1 MIKRSKEKGKTCSIK
16 YYIILSIL
24 IHSVFFLLTGVKREV
39 ALGSRIIPI
48 EIIDISSIPSKGE
61 YFKEQENKAIKESQ
75 NKIKEK
81 NIIKQ
86 KIKEDVIK
94 ENKGLNMKEASKIIK
109 GKNNISPS
117 KNLLTNKERGSEG
130 NLNSNEVEK
139 GSIKGK
145 GIEKITCLSC
155 LKPRYPKLALKRGYE
170 GILKLKILIS
180 KNGEVGDIKII
191 KSSGYKIL
199 DQSGIDAAK
208 NSKFFPLKKE
218 RMLNIEYKLKLN
230 R

>member
-1 MIKRSKEKGKTCSIK
+1 MA
-16 YYIILSIL
+16 
-24 IHSVFFLLTGVKREV
+24 FFLFPGAKKEI
-39 ALGSRIIPI
+39 ALGDKIVPI
-48 EIIDISSIPSKGE
+48 DIIDISSIPSKGE
-61 YFKEQENKAIKESQ
+61 YFKEQENKAIKETQ
-75 NKIKEK
+75 KKIKEEK
-81 NIIKQ
+81 KIMKRRIK
-86 KIKEDVIK
+86 KEVMKGGKTLNIKEVSKI
-94 ENKGLNMKEASKIIK
+94 MKE
-109 GKNNISPS
+109 KNNISPS
-117 KNLLTNKERGSEG
+117 KNSLANQKRGIEG
-130 NLNSNEVEK
+130 NLNSNELEK

-155 LKPRYPKLALKRGYE
+155 LKPKYPKLALKRGYE